1 MKIFTSIWMVIVFAV
16 VLTGVRIDNSDTV
29 KILRYKT
36 WDHFQQVHPR
46 QEVSDQIVVVNI
58 TESDIKKYGQWPWPR
73 HILGIFHSNLSE
85 AGAILVNYNILF
97 AEQDRMSG
105 TEYLKSM
112 PIINL
117 ELREQLGKVLLDT
130 DAVFSAVMKQYG
142 NAVLMM
148 SVKNKKDNTIV
159 RTTQIIQKG
168 DAIPWLYNYAG
179 IVPPHTKVTAGSTA
193 IGVNVTSPEPDAVV
207 RKMPM
212 LIRVGDKIYPSM
224 ILENIRLINKSK
236 RIKVI
241 SKQHGIDQILVKK
254 DAGIPVNHN
263 AEMYINY
270 AEPTDY
276 TQLTADEVF
285 SNEHKDKLAGKIVV
299 VGLDAAG
306 LSVLKYTPHGLTTDQ
321 MITAQS
327 LDTTMTGK
335 YLFRLAQAD
344 AYEIVFMAFL
354 LLLLILVLPRTSVL
368 LAVPL
373 LIFIEGGVAYASFV
387 AYANKGFL
395 IDPSFIML
403 SVFLVW
409 SHSVYNNFATQSRL
423 KQQIKRQFGS
433 YLSPDMVAQLQ
444 KDPGLLKLGGDSR
457 ELSIM
462 FTDVRGFT
470 AISEH
475 YGRDVQGLTRI
486 MNRYMTAMTREIL
499 ANKGTIDK
507 YIGDAQMAFWNAP
520 LKDTD
525 HAENSV
531 NTAIKMLESLRQFNE
546 EVIKEGV
553 PAFGMGMGINT
564 AEVVVGNMGS
574 DQRFDYTCLGDGVNL
589 AARLEGQSKTYGVL
603 IVLGPETARQVRN
616 SIDVFELD
624 CIAVKGKKIGVNIY
638 TVAKE
643 TEHHRHFLESY
654 YEGDWPEAIK
664 RLDTAVTIHPE
675 MKQYYANMRDR
686 LESGKPADWDGI
698 HKATTK

>member
-1 MKIFTSIWMVIVFAV
+1 MKIFTSIWMVIAFAV
-16 VLTGVRIDNSDTV
+16 VLIGIRVDNSDTV
-29 KILRYKT
+29 KTLRYKT
-36 WDHFQQVHPR
+36 WDHFQYVYPR
-46 QEVSDQIVVVNI
+46 QEVSDKIVVVNI

-105 TEYLKSM
+105 TKYLESM

-148 SVKNKKDNTIV
+148 SVKNKKDNIIA

-179 IVPPHTKVTAGSTA
+179 IVPPHTKVAAGSTA

-212 LIRVGDKIYPSM
+212 LIRVGEKIYPSM

-241 SKQHGIDQILVKK
+241 AKEYGIDQILVKK

-263 AEMYINY
+263 AELYINY

-276 TQLTADEVF
+276 TQLTADQVF

-321 MITAQS
+321 MITAQG
-327 LDTTMTGK
+327 LDTTVTGK

-354 LLLLILVLPRTSVL
+354 LLLLILVIPRTSVL

-373 LIFIEGGVAYASFV
+373 LFFIEIGMLYGATM

-395 IDPSFIML
+395 IDPSWIML
-403 SVFLVW
+403 SVFLIW

-423 KQQIKRQFGS
+423 KQQIKKQFEH
-433 YLSPDMVAQLQ
+433 YLDPRMVKKLQ
-444 KDPGLLKLGGDSR
+444 KDPSLLKLGGETR
-457 ELSIM
+457 YMTFM
-462 FTDVRGFT
+462 FCDIRGFT
-470 AISEH
+470 PISEQ
-475 YGRDVQGLTRI
+475 YKDNPAELTKLINRFLTR
-486 MNRYMTAMTREIL
+486 MTNVII
-499 ANKGTIDK
+499 ANSGTVDK
-507 YIGDAQMAFWNAP
+507 FMGDCIMAFWNAP
-520 LKDTD
+520 LKIQD
-525 HAENSV
+525 HQMLAVLTASQMQSELAMLNEQLTAENLP
-531 NTAIKMLESLRQFNE
+531 NIK
-546 EVIKEGV
+546 VGI
-553 PAFGMGMGINT
+553 GINSGE
-564 AEVVVGNMGS
+564 ALVGNMGS
-574 DQRFDYTCLGDGVNL
+574 DQRFDYSVIGDPVNL
-589 AARLEGQSKTYGVL
+589 AARLESASKTLGHTL
-603 IVLGPETARQVRN
+603 IVGEATKKVIDDKFPFKFVD
-616 SIDVFELD
+616 SIT
-624 CIAVKGKKIGVNIY
+624 VKGKTEPVNVY
-638 TVAKE
+638 T
-643 TEHHRHFLESY
+643 LE
-654 YEGDWPEAIK
+654 
-664 RLDTAVTIHPE
+664 R
-675 MKQYYANMRDR
+675 
-686 LESGKPADWDGI
+686 
-698 HKATTK
+698 